1 MAKNAHTWTLLL
13 DSQST
18 TYVIVGF
25 PLAVCSANCTHLPQT
40 ANYLGEHVPPEF
52 QPEMPMFGAIVN
64 TQESDRGNEPV
75 TWNQFHT
82 FANQMNMRFVAI
94 EARFNSIE
102 ARFNEMDTRFIA
114 IDARFNAIETRFNE
128 LDAKIIALRGEFLEF
143 KEEMRLVP
151 VKIAGWVAGAMIG
164 SSGVIFGGFQLLR
177 GLF

>member
-1 MAKNAHTWTLLL
+1 M
-13 DSQST
+13 
-18 TYVIVGF
+18 
-25 PLAVCSANCTHLPQT
+25 
-40 ANYLGEHVPPEF
+40 PPEF

-94 EARFNSIE
+94 EARFNAIETRFNEMNARFVAVE
-102 ARFNEMDTRFIA
+102 ARFNEMDTRFVA
-114 IDARFNAIETRFNE
+114 VEARFNEIDKRFNE
-128 LDAKIIALRGEFLEF
+128 LDAKINQLRGEFVSF

-177 GLF
+177 GLL

>member
-1 MAKNAHTWTLLL
+1 
-13 DSQST
+13 
-18 TYVIVGF
+18 
-25 PLAVCSANCTHLPQT
+25 
-40 ANYLGEHVPPEF
+40 VPPEF

-94 EARFNSIE
+94 EARFNEMNARFVAVE
-102 ARFNEMDTRFIA
+102 ARFNEMDTRFVA
-114 IDARFNAIETRFNE
+114 VEARFNEIDKRFNE
-128 LDAKIIALRGEFLEF
+128 LDAKINQLRGEFVSF

-177 GLF
+177 GLL

>member
-1 MAKNAHTWTLLL
+1 
-13 DSQST
+13 
-18 TYVIVGF
+18 
-25 PLAVCSANCTHLPQT
+25 
-40 ANYLGEHVPPEF
+40 VPPEF

-64 TQESDRGNEPV
+64 AQSSDRGNEPV

-82 FANQMNMRFVAI
+82 FANQMDARFVA
-94 EARFNSIE
+94 IE